1 MSLSIRYSTPFVAA
15 GVVKCIRQR
24 ITAQLALIVAEA
36 STELSCPSSMAGF
49 QIQFGDDRMPQPA
62 PDWIRVTMQLESLSP
77 TASSQEG
84 IATYR
89 VGIEALTIDQT
100 RAATPSALPGGSP
113 TPDADTT
120 VITSSGIRAAAI
132 AEAAARSIEGYG
144 PTDVPGCYSIVRTG
158 DGSFVPKDPKAFGF
172 RINLTIKARST
183 WPTGV

>member
-1 MSLSIRYSTPFVAA
+1 VAA
-15 GVVKCIRQR
+15 GVVTCIRNR

-36 STELSCPSSMAGF
+36 STALSCPSSMAGF
-49 QIQFGDDRMPQPA
+49 QIQYGDDRMPQPA
-62 PDWIRVTMQLESLSP
+62 ADWIRVTMQLESLSP

-100 RAATPSALPGGSP
+100 RAAAPSALPGGSP

-158 DGSFVPKDPKAFGF
+158 DGSFVPKEKVAFGF